1 MKLLNVEMEMSCCHH
16 TSKDLNQECC
26 LAVTNHTGA
35 QQYARSVKAK
45 AEAAYKGIFV
55 LAMTQDLCV

>member
-1 MKLLNVEMEMSCCHH
+1 MLCHHH

-26 LAVTNHTGA
+26 LSVTNHTGA

-45 AEAAYKGIFV
+45 AEAAYKGTFV